1 MPRNSREDAEL
12 TRQRIVSSAVARA
25 SVDGLGGLTI
35 GTLSAGLGLSKA
47 GVVGPFGSKAAL
59 QAAALEAALD
69 RFFNNIV
76 APCADAQPGLDRLNR
91 LLDRWVDYLVAS
103 PFPNGCFM
111 TAASCELDGH
121 PGPLRDR
128 LAEAVTAWRV
138 LLADQIEIAQMT
150 GDLSP
155 EVDPTDAVIIL
166 SGLAMAA
173 NQEIELLDDDPPAAG
188 ARTRRLMRATLL
200 L

>member
-91 LLDRWVDYLVAS
+91 LLDRWVDYVVAS